1 MQFLSFI
8 LFGFF
13 ILLNPLCAGKFDGIS
28 IGASVG
34 ANVASL
40 KEKSITDGIKQFG
53 ANGKVY
59 IGIGKCLLDFIFIGT
74 EVFGR
79 YGFFVKSDDPQK
91 ENVQGASQFGGYL
104 KGGIRPTENILIYGL
119 WGIQNNSAKIKSALD
134 KLFEPSDGMWSTIIG
149 AGIEYAFGLGT
160 AVRVEGIYESERNF
174 KITDISNMSYDTSF
188 ISVNLGL
195 VIYW

>member
-1 MQFLSFI
+1 FLSFI
-8 LFGFF
+8 VFGFF
-13 ILLNPLCAGKFDGIS
+13 IFFNPICAGKFDGIS

-40 KEKSITDGIKQFG
+40 KEKSFADGIKQFG

-91 ENVQGASQFGGYL
+91 ENVQGASQLGGYL
-104 KGGIRPTENILIYGL
+104 KGGIRPT
-119 WGIQNNSAKIKSALD
+119 
-134 KLFEPSDGMWSTIIG
+134 
-149 AGIEYAFGLGT
+149 
-160 AVRVEGIYESERNF
+160 
-174 KITDISNMSYDTSF
+174 
-188 ISVNLGL
+188 
-195 VIYW
+195 